1 MFTDALTF
9 EPDGSYTELSPSQQ
23 HDPAA
28 AVSAAKRAK
37 GFVWLNLV
45 NPDEARMRELA
56 DQLGLHPLAAT
67 DAALGRQQP
76 KVQSYT
82 QHLFIVMWTLLY
94 SDPNAT
100 VAVGETYFFLRS
112 NLLVTVQRA
121 SDKRRTPEDL
131 RAIVDSPDLPGDSL
145 MAVAYSFM
153 AAAVDDYT
161 EVATALEDELEKLEK
176 QVFDND
182 IDEDSRRI
190 YRLRRKVAKVGRAVS
205 SLSTALQASQERFSE
220 FTVDDENVEPY
231 LRDLLDDLVGTAAL
245 TADQN
250 SALDGLV
257 STHENNVASRQ
268 NVDTRKISAFAALLA
283 IPAVIAGLYGMNF
296 KNLPGVNWTFGWI
309 VVVGAIIALDA
320 WAAIIFK
327 RRHWI

>member
-9 EPDGSYTELSPSQQ
+9 APDGLYTELSPSQQ
-23 HDPAA
+23 DDPAA

-45 NPDEARMRELA
+45 NPDEAQMRELA
-56 DQLGLHPLAAT
+56 AQLGLHPLAAA
-67 DAALGRQQP
+67 DAGLGRQQP

-82 QHLFIVMWTLLY
+82 QHLFVVIWTLLY
-94 SDPNAT
+94 SDPGSS
-100 VAVGETYFFLRS
+100 VGVGETYFFLRS
-112 NLLVTVQRA
+112 NLLLTVQRT
-121 SDKRRTPEDL
+121 SDKRRTPQDL
-131 RAIVDSPDLPGDSL
+131 RAIVDSPDRPGDSL

-161 EVATALEDELEKLEK
+161 EVANALEDELEKLEK

-190 YRLRRKVAKVGRAVS
+190 YLLRRKVAKVGRAVS
-205 SLSTALQASQERFSE
+205 SLSTALQASRERFSE

-231 LRDLLDDLVGTAAL
+231 LRDLLDDVVGTAAL

-283 IPAVIAGLYGMNF
+283 IPAVVAGLYGMNF
-296 KNLPGVNWTFGWI
+296 KNLPGVNWTFGW
-309 VVVGAIIALDA
+309 VVVVVAIIVLDGC
-320 WAAIIFK
+320 AAIVFK

>member
-9 EPDGSYTELSPSQQ
+9 SSDGSYSELSTSQQ
-23 HDPAA
+23 ADPAA

-37 GFVWLNLV
+37 GFIWLNLI
-45 NPDEARMRELA
+45 NPDEVQMRDLA
-56 DQLGLHPLAAT
+56 VQLDLHPLAAA
-67 DAALGRQQP
+67 DAGLGRQQP

-82 QHLFIVMWTLLY
+82 QHLFVVMWTLLY

-100 VAVGETYFFLRS
+100 VAVGETYFFLGS
-112 NLLVTVQRA
+112 NLLVTVQRTP
-121 SDKRRTPEDL
+121 DKRRKPEDL
-131 RAIVDSPDLPGDSL
+131 RAIVDSPVRPGDSL

-153 AAAVDDYT
+153 AATVDDYT
-161 EVATALEDELEKLEK
+161 EVATALEVELEELEK

-205 SLSTALQASQERFSE
+205 SLSTALQASRERFSE
-220 FTVDDENVEPY
+220 FTVDDQDVEPY
-231 LRDLLDDLVGTAAL
+231 LRDLLDDVVGTAAL

-283 IPAVIAGLYGMNF
+283 IPAVVAGLYGMNF
-296 KNLPGVNWTFGWI
+296 KNLPGVNWAFGWL
-309 VVVGAIIALDA
+309 VVVGAIVVLDGC
-320 WAAIIFK
+320 AAIVFK

>member
-1 MFTDALTF
+1 MFSDALKF
-9 EPDGSYTELSPSQQ
+9 AADGSYSELSAAQQ
-23 HDPAA
+23 DDPAA
-28 AVSAAKRAK
+28 AVSAAKRAH
-37 GFVWLNLV
+37 GFVWLNLI
-45 NPDEARMRELA
+45 NPDEAGMRDLA
-56 DQLGLHPLAAT
+56 AQLDLHPLAAA
-67 DAALGRQQP
+67 DAGLGRQQP
-76 KVQSYT
+76 KVQSYD

-94 SDPNAT
+94 SDPSAT

-112 NLLVTVQRA
+112 NLLVTVQRT
-121 SDKRRTPEDL
+121 SDGRRTPEDL

-161 EVATALEDELEKLEK
+161 EVATALEKELEELEK
-176 QVFDND
+176 QVFDD
-182 IDEDSRRI
+182 EVDEDAQRI
-190 YRLRRKVAKVGRAVS
+190 YRLRQKVGKVGRAVS
-205 SLSTALQASQERFSE
+205 SLSTALQASKERFSE
-220 FTVDDENVEPY
+220 FTVDDQDVEPY

-296 KNLPGVNWTFGWI
+296 KNLPGVNWAFGW
-309 VVVGAIIALDA
+309 VAVVGVIVLLDS
-320 WAAIIFK
+320 WAAIVFR